1 MLEAGGKVLVLTK
14 RTMAKNG
21 SMAAKLTLMASLPL
35 ADGSL
40 APLRQLVNK
49 VFHSTTSKLT
59 SK

>member
-1 MLEAGGKVLVLTK
+1 MVLTK